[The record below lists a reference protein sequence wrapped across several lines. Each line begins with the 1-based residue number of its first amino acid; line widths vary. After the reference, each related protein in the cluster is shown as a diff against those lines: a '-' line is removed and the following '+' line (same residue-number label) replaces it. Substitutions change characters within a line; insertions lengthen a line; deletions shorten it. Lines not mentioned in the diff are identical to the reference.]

1 MTTVRDTRC
10 EAKIALRKGG
20 DGQCARR
27 AIFTLKLR
35 GLEIGLCTQHEA
47 AMAKR
52 SVGRRYSVPL

>member
-1 MTTVRDTRC
+1 MTTVRDTRR
-10 EAKIALRKGG
+10 EAKIALRKGD
-20 DGQCARR
+20 DGQCTM
-27 AIFTLKLR
+27 FTLKLR